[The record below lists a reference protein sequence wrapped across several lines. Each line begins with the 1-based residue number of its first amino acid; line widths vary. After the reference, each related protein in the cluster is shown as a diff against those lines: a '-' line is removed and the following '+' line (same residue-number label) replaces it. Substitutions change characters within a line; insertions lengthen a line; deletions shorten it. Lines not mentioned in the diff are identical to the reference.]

1 MQNKSRFFAS
11 LWSRA
16 YVLLTFTALFWAGN
30 AIVARAARELVPP
43 VALAFWRWT
52 IALAIILPFAWRHL
66 RRDTPV
72 IRRNWTML
80 LVLGALGIGAFN
92 TLLYS
97 GLQQTTALNA
107 MLLQSGQPALILFLG
122 AIFMGDSTT
131 VRQIVGAAIALAG
144 VLWIIARGNLG
155 ILGTLNFNEGDLII
169 GLAVC
174 LWAVYA
180 VMLRRRP
187 AIHPLSLFAVTLVVG
202 IVGISPF
209 YGMELNS
216 GRYVVLQEESLLAIG
231 YVSVFP
237 SILAYLFFNRG
248 VELIGSAGTGM
259 YMNIMPIMGAGLAIV
274 FLGEHLRGF
283 HAIGMALIVGGIL
296 LAGRGSKPLAGAVVS
311 SKTDNIERRNES
323 E

>member
-1 MQNKSRFFAS
+1 MQNRFRFFAS

-30 AIVARAARELVPP
+30 AIVARAARELIPP

-66 RRDTPV
+66 RRDAPV
-72 IRRNWTML
+72 IRGSWRML
-80 LVLGALGIGAFN
+80 LVLGALGN

-144 VLWIIARGNLG
+144 VLWNIARGNLG

-187 AIHPLSLFAVTLVVG
+187 AIHPLSLFAVTLIVG

-216 GRYVVLQEESLLAIG
+216 ERHVVLQEESLLAIG
-231 YVSVFP
+231 YVSIFP
-237 SILAYLFFNRG
+237 SVLAYLFFNRG

-283 HAIGMALIVGGIL
+283 HAIGMALIVVGVL

>member
-1 MQNKSRFFAS
+1 MQNGSRFFAS

-66 RRDTPV
+66 RRDAPV
-72 IRRNWTML
+72 IRGNWRML

-155 ILGTLNFNEGDLII
+155 ILRLLVGVFWF
-169 GLAVC
+169 V
-174 LWAVYA
+174 
-180 VMLRRRP
+180 
-187 AIHPLSLFAVTLVVG
+187 SLFLFVRRYEKTIEKFTRGLLTLLGKNSLFVYCLQAFIIYLVDS
-202 IVGISPF
+202 IISPP
-209 YGMELNS
+209 EQSN
-216 GRYVVLQEESLLAIG
+216 
-231 YVSVFP
+231 
-237 SILAYLFFNRG
+237 
-248 VELIGSAGTGM
+248 
-259 YMNIMPIMGAGLAIV
+259 
-274 FLGEHLRGF
+274 
-283 HAIGMALIVGGIL
+283 IL
-296 LAGRGSKPLAGAVVS
+296 LNTILGVIFVTILVAATYYKEKVS
-311 SKTDNIERRNES
+311 TYRKRPQL
-323 E
+323 